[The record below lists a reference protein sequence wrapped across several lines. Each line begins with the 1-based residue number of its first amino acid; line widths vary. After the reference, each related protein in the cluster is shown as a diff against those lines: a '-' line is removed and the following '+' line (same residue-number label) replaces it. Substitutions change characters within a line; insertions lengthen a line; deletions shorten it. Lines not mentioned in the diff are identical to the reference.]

1 MKSRLDKVLFKLLGK
16 DVTFPPEN
24 FKAPKFLKIIT
35 KIVSYIF
42 TISLL
47 LLGAVG
53 LVSAYLNPF
62 TYALPYV
69 NNCYSYL
76 GVTGCGAE
84 TSLIQLET

>member
-1 MKSRLDKVLFKLLGK
+1 MKSRLDKVLFKLLGR
-16 DVTFPPEN
+16 V
-24 FKAPKFLKIIT
+24 L
-35 KIVSYIF
+35 SYIF

-53 LVSAYLNPF
+53 LISAYINPF

-84 TSLIQLET
+84 TSLIQLDLIILV